1 MLFPSYQF
9 LSFFRDSV
17 TALDLLKDEQ
27 SQQCIITF
35 SEQIDSLLGGGVPL
49 CKITELCGAPGIGKT
64 QIWYVDNQKCIKLF
78 SYTPPI
84 PTNTHRT
91 LDGEIP
97 AAPLSTHCS

>member
-1 MLFPSYQF
+1 MYLSILFVNCHINR
-9 LSFFRDSV
+9 FFSRDSV

-64 QIWYVDNQKCIKLF
+64 QIWYVDKRKYGIILIILGDF
-78 SYTPPI
+78 MI
-84 PTNTHRT
+84 IRF
-91 LDGEIP
+91 
-97 AAPLSTHCS
+97 